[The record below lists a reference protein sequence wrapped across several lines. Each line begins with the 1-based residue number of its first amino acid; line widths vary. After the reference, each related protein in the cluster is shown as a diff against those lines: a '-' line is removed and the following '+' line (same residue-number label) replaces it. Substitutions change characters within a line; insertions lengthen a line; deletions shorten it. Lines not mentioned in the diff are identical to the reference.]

1 MSDAEFDQ
9 RRAKIESYAAD
20 LSAIRR
26 DIHKHPEMA
35 YEENRTADI
44 VARKLESWGLDVHR
58 GLGKTGVVGTLK
70 RGDSNRAIGLRADM
84 DALYIQERN
93 EFDHR
98 SVHDGKMHAC
108 GHDGHTTMLLGAARF
123 LADSDE
129 FNGTVHFIFQ
139 PAEEGLAGAKAMMDD
154 GLFEKFPCNAVYGL
168 HNMPGIE
175 KGHIGLRHG
184 PTLAASDRW
193 TAIFKGSGGHGSMPH
208 QGTDPTMPAALF
220 TIALQTIV
228 SRNTDPLDTAV
239 ISLGH
244 ISGGDKGALNIIP
257 SEVFIGG
264 TARSF
269 RGHVREMMER
279 RLPEMAA
286 SIAAAHGCTVETAY
300 IKGYPATVNWDEQTD
315 IAIDAARAAVGEAK
329 VDPNMNPLP
338 GGEDFAFFLEKI
350 PGCYA
355 FIGNG
360 LERGDQFVHAPRYDF
375 NDDITTNGVAYWV
388 ELARGELAKRE
399 S

>member
-1 MSDAEFDQ
+1 MVTFSTGC
-9 RRAKIESYAAD
+9 YA
-20 LSAIRR
+20 
-26 DIHKHPEMA
+26 
-35 YEENRTADI
+35 ENRTADI
-44 VARKLESWGLDVHR
+44 VAARLESWGLAVDR

-98 SVHDGKMHAC
+98 SVYDGKMHAC
-108 GHDGHTTMLLGAARF
+108 GHDGHTAMLLGAARF
-123 LADSDE
+123 LAESDE

-139 PAEEGLAGAKAMMDD
+139 PAEEGRAGAKAMMED
-154 GLFEKFPCNAVYGL
+154 GLFDKFPCDAIYGL

-193 TAIFKGSGGHGSMPH
+193 TALFKGSGGHGSMPH
-208 QGTDPTMPAALF
+208 QGTDPTMPAAQF

-244 ISGGDKGALNIIP
+244 IAAGDKGALNIIP
-257 SEVFIGG
+257 SEVFVGG

-269 RGHVREMMER
+269 KPHVRELMER
-279 RLPEMAA
+279 RLLDMAA
-286 SIAAAHGCTVETAY
+286 SIAAAHGCTVEATY
-300 IKGYPATVNWDEQTD
+300 TKGYPATVNWKEQTD
-315 IAIDAARAAVGEAK
+315 IAIAAARAAVGEAK
-329 VDPNMNPLP
+329 VDPNLNPLP
-338 GGEDFAFFLEKI
+338 GGEDFSFFLEKV

-360 LERGDQFVHAPRYDF
+360 LEGGDQFVHAPRYDF
-375 NDDITTNGVAYWV
+375 NDEIIANGVSYWV
-388 ELARGELAKRE
+388 ERARGELAKRQG
-399 S
+399 